1 MNNNTVLIIGG
12 GTGGH
17 ITPGIALYEAFR
29 EAGIPVLFL
38 TGKADARFSS
48 ISDIHED
55 DLRFYGA
62 PALFNSIL
70 SLPSFMI
77 RFAWA
82 IFKAFRM
89 IRKDDIQAVIGMGGY
104 VSAPALIAAKLA
116 KISIYLCE
124 QNSVP
129 GRVTVKLSPYATKIF
144 STFDAST
151 VYFPEEVRDRILITG
166 NPIRKKILVP
176 VNRDA
181 ARRKYNL
188 QHCGS
193 IILVIGGSQGALT
206 LNNLML
212 DLVKQ
217 YPEEFRDVGIIW
229 STGDYSYR
237 KFKDALNEKNI
248 NISIYMSPYIN
259 DVEYAY
265 SAADVAISRAGA
277 GVMMELAAAGIP
289 SILIPFPYAAMDH
302 QKKNAMEFAARGAA
316 KMIENENAVVDK
328 TGPVLFELLQNR
340 TMRQRMSARARTAAQ
355 VDGAQKI
362 VKEIMVS
369 NQ

>member
-1 MNNNTVLIIGG
+1 MKNNTVLIIGG

-29 EAGIPVLFL
+29 EAGMRTLFL

-48 ISDIHED
+48 IRDIQGD

-62 PALFNSIL
+62 PALWNSIL
-70 SLPSFMI
+70 SLPSFTI
-77 RFAWA
+77 RFTWA

-89 IRKDDIQAVIGMGGY
+89 IKKDAIQAVIGMGGY
-104 VSAPALIAAKLA
+104 VSAPALIAAKMA

-129 GRVTVKLSPYATKIF
+129 GKVTVKLSPYATKIF
-144 STFDAST
+144 ATFDAST
-151 VYFPEEVRDRILITG
+151 LFFPEQVRDRILITG
-166 NPIRKKILVP
+166 NPIRKKILAP

-181 ARRKYNL
+181 ARKKYNL
-188 QHCGS
+188 QHCRS
-193 IILVIGGSQGALT
+193 IVLVIGGSQGALT

-212 DLVKQ
+212 DLIKK

-237 KFKDALNEKNI
+237 KFKDALDENGT

-289 SILIPFPYAAMDH
+289 SILIPFPHAAMDH
-302 QKKNAMEFAARGAA
+302 QKKNAMEFAEKGAA
-316 KMIENENAVVDK
+316 KMIENKNAVADK
-328 TGPVLFELLQNR
+328 AGPVLFELLQNR
-340 TMRQRMSARARTAAQ
+340 TTLQRMSARARTAAQ

-362 VKEIMVS
+362 VKEIIGS
-369 NQ
+369 E